1 MSQLTVSELKPA
13 IERLSLHA
21 AQSQELLCQA
31 DAQLGDGDLGIS
43 VADGW
48 RQAAEDSAQFSDDLG
63 NAFFLLSK
71 SFQKASP
78 SSFGTLMATAFMAA
92 AKQSKGKT
100 VLTAADLSPLL
111 RAACDA
117 MMQRGK
123 GELGQ
128 KSVLDIVDAL
138 ANGLSDVND
147 LSEAKHRAVNI
158 AQQTLDAFRPQANK
172 LGRARM
178 FPEKSCGLDDPG
190 MLAIK
195 VMIEAL

>member
-1 MSQLTVSELKPA
+1 MEQFTVSDLREA
-13 IERLSLHA
+13 IARLSQGAAQAQERLC
-21 AQSQELLCQA
+21 EA
-31 DAQLGDGDLGIS
+31 DGQLGDGDLGVS

-48 RQAAEDSAQFSDDLG
+48 KQAQEDSSAYPDDWG
-63 NAFFLLSK
+63 GAFFGLSK

-78 SSFGTLMATAFMAA
+78 SSFGTLMATAFMSA
-92 AKQSKGKT
+92 AKATKGKS
-100 VLTAADLSPLL
+100 VLNADDIAPLL
-111 RAACDA
+111 EQACQG

-138 ANGLSDVND
+138 ANALQGATSAAEL
-147 LSEAKHRAVNI
+147 KQKAVQT
-158 AQQTLDAFRPQANK
+158 ADATLDKFRPLPNK

-190 MLAIK
+190 MLAVK
-195 VMIEAL
+195 VMVEAL